1 MVGGWIKRW
10 FAVAL
15 LWPALAWADT
25 FTVTDIRIQGLQRV
39 SAGTVFNLLPV
50 NVGDQIDEATIRQL
64 IRLVFQSG
72 YFRDVKMTRDGDALI
87 VTVVERPAIDSIEIK
102 GNKSIKTDA
111 LMEGLGKQG
120 LKEGEI
126 FKQSTL
132 ERVDLELERQYVAQG
147 RYGANIDTNVED
159 LPRNRVAI
167 HIEIKEG
174 KTSSIQHINVVGNH
188 AFSEEQLLDVF
199 ELKTP
204 TFFSFIKNDDK
215 YSKEKLKG
223 DLEKLESYYKDRGYV
238 TFNVDSTQVSI
249 TPDKR
254 HVYLTVNVTEGGI
267 YKIDKV
273 ELVGELHDVSPDALR
288 SLLLV
293 APQQVYSGAL
303 VTASEERLTQ
313 ALGNSGYTFATAS
326 GVPQVH
332 DNGTVDVRFMVDA
345 GKRAYVHRIEF
356 KGNTVT
362 QDEVLRREMRQMEG
376 GWASSALI
384 ELSKTRLERLGFFKD
399 VNVET
404 PEVPGTDDQVDVKF
418 SVEEQP
424 SGSISATLGY
434 AQSSGLIVGAGYQET
449 NVLGTGNS
457 MSLNVSWSQYQ
468 RAVAF
473 NYFNPYFT
481 LDGIS
486 RGYNMF
492 FRQTDYNQENLAT
505 YSTDA
510 YGAGVNYGFPIGE
523 TQRIG
528 FGFSIEHTKL
538 KAGYYAAQEITEFI
552 QDEGDSFLNYKA
564 NLSWQSSTLNRGLFP
579 TRGRQQT
586 ATLEVTMPFSDL
598 TFYKVD
604 YKDQVYFP
612 LTENYALRLHGE
624 LGYGY
629 NYGGTNGLPFYENF
643 YAGGFGSVR
652 GFKQN
657 TLGPLATPSQFD
669 PYTNKGQPIGGN
681 TLILAGAEII
691 FPMPF
696 VKDGRSM
703 RPVLFVDSGEVF
715 NTKCPKVSTV
725 CDEPDLNLLR
735 YSVGFSLTWITGMGP
750 MTFGIA
756 KAFNYSDSDE
766 TEFFQFELGRTF

>member
-1 MVGGWIKRW
+1 MFGGSMKRW
-10 FAVAL
+10 FAIVM
-15 LWPALAWADT
+15 LWPSLALADT

-50 NVGDQIDEATIRQL
+50 NVGDQVDEATVRQL
-64 IRLVFQSG
+64 IRLLFQSG
-72 YFRDVKMTRDGDALI
+72 YFRDVRLQRDGNALI
-87 VTVVERPAIDSIEIK
+87 VTVVERPAIDSIELK

-132 ERVDLELERQYVAQG
+132 ERVDLELERQYVSQG
-147 RYGANIDTNVED
+147 RYGASIDTNVEE

-167 HIEIKEG
+167 HIVIKEG
-174 KTSSIQHINVVGNH
+174 KTSTIQHINVVGNN
-188 AFSEEQLLDVF
+188 AFSEADLLDVF

-204 TFFSFIKNDDK
+204 SFFSFIKNDDK

-238 TFNVDSTQVSI
+238 TFAVDSTQVSI

-254 HVYLTVNVTEGGI
+254 HVYLTINVTEGGV
-267 YKIDKV
+267 YKVDKV

-293 APQQVYSGAL
+293 QSGQTFSGAL

-313 ALGNSGYTFATAS
+313 ALGNSGYTFASAS

-332 DNGTVDVRFMVDA
+332 DNGTVDVRFMVEA
-345 GKRAYVHRIEF
+345 GKRAYVRRIEF
-356 KGNTVT
+356 KGNAVT

-376 GWASSALI
+376 GWASTALI
-384 ELSKTRLERLGFFKD
+384 ELSKTRLERLGFFKE

-404 PEVPGTDDQVDVKF
+404 PEVAGADDQVDVKF
-418 SVEEQP
+418 AVEEQP

-434 AQSSGLIVGAGYQET
+434 AQSSGVIVGAGYQES

-457 MSLNVSWSQYQ
+457 MSLNISWSEFQ

-486 RGYNMF
+486 RGYNLF
-492 FRQTDYNQENLAT
+492 FRQTDYEQQNIAT

-510 YGAGVNYGFPIGE
+510 YGAGVNFGFPIGE

-528 FGFSIEHTKL
+528 FGLTAEHTKL

-552 QDEGDSFLNYKA
+552 DDEGDTFLNFKA
-564 NLSWQSSTLNRGLFP
+564 NLSWTSSTLNRGLFP
-579 TRGRQQT
+579 TRGRSQT
-586 ATLEVTMPFSDL
+586 IALEVAVPGSDL
-598 TFYKVD
+598 TFYKLD

-612 LTENYALRLHGE
+612 IAENYALRLHGE
-624 LGYGY
+624 LGYGD
-629 NYGGTNGLPFYENF
+629 NYSESNGLPFYENF
-643 YAGGFGSVR
+643 FAGGFGSVR

-657 TLGPLATPSQFD
+657 TLGPLSTPSQFD
-669 PYTNKGQPIGGN
+669 PYTKKGQPFGGN
-681 TLILAGAEII
+681 TLVLAGAEIV

-703 RPVLFVDSGEVF
+703 RPVLFIDSGNVF
-715 NTKCPKVSTV
+715 NSKCPKVSTV
-725 CDEPDLNLLR
+725 CDEIDLNLLR